1 MRPDLQTRIVST
13 NTIYRAYALQRHRP
27 LTLPAT
33 IALPSP
39 NDDPTE
45 TISLHGFIHLANLF
59 RPFDDTFISL
69 WNKARSASSCSPPYL
84 SMLQKQLT
92 DALPAY
98 LNSTENQTA
107 DLRTSQQWLRTMVWQ
122 LSIQNGCL
130 SSSSADP
137 SMTFQYPVEISRDL
151 VQMTSQFTHQS
162 MAVHGIGLIEKLFDV
177 ACSLTDVLSVLPP
190 ATDSYTLGPQD
201 YLTQFLQLIGT
212 IRNGDSRFLPLLL
225 AKVNDALPGLASPML
240 KTLPDPITNN
250 TSFDNSMPFDKRL
263 ESLGSHASNSA
274 DSSPYASPPI
284 LPASHDFPGL
294 ADYNSFPDLTTA
306 PMVMS
311 TQAPRY
317 GHMHTGIP
325 AYPNTKRS
333 YSGHENDGMGELDL
347 GDLPYR

>member
-1 MRPDLQTRIVST
+1 MWTDTVR
-13 NTIYRAYALQRHRP
+13 RAYALQRHRP

-33 IALPSP
+33 IALPTL

-45 TISLHGFIHLANLF
+45 TVPLHGFVHLANLF

-84 SMLQKQLT
+84 AMLQTQLT

-98 LNSTENQTA
+98 LNGTENQTA

-122 LSIQNGCL
+122 LSMQNGCL
-130 SSSSADP
+130 GGAAADA
-137 SMTFQYPVEISRDL
+137 SMNFQYPVEISRDL
-151 VQMTSQFTHQS
+151 VQMTSQFSQQS

-190 ATDSYTLGPQD
+190 STDSYSLGPQA
-201 YLTQFLQLIGT
+201 YLTHFLHLIGT

-240 KTLPDPITNN
+240 QTLPDPLASNN
-250 TSFDNSMPFDKRL
+250 TFDGGRPFDKRL
-263 ESLGSHASNSA
+263 ESIGSHANGSA

-284 LPASHDFPGL
+284 MPPSHDFPGL
-294 ADYNSFPDLTTA
+294 ADYNTFPDLATA
-306 PMVMS
+306 PMVMPS
-311 TQAPRY
+311 QAQGY
-317 GHMHTGIP
+317 GHMHTGLP
-325 AYPNTKRS
+325 TYGNLKRS
-333 YSGHENDGMGELDL
+333 YSGHGNDGMGDLDL